1 MTLWKVW
8 VSSSFYATRTI
19 HIVDVWQIVIN
30 MHPTPHK
37 ISLNRCSFFIT
48 LLDSVNFKKNE
59 KVYNPENSEVLK
71 ALQENDSEPEPGN
84 EGGGEIEA
92 ADDEVRARLRDD
104 DRYSHYYA
112 LACMLKLLNSGEGN
126 ENLFSNDKL
135 VD

>member
-1 MTLWKVW
+1 MFLFYY
-8 VSSSFYATRTI
+8 SF
-19 HIVDVWQIVIN
+19 
-30 MHPTPHK
+30 
-37 ISLNRCSFFIT
+37 
-48 LLDSVNFKKNE
+48 DSVNFKKNE
-59 KVYNPENSEVLK
+59 KVYNPEKSEVLK

-84 EGGGEIEA
+84 EGGGEIEVV
-92 ADDEVRARLRDD
+92 DDDVGSRFRDD